1 VVAARRVRLRPAGF
15 AEASRQS
22 ALEFSA
28 RGGDGRRCA
37 KHNGKDA
44 RTNRDVTNGQPSD
57 SFRSLSAFAM
67 TETELKVIAAL
78 AIIGLN
84 SSPDQGYRMPAA
96 TGTPATL

>member
-1 VVAARRVRLRPAGF
+1 VLRLDGSAFALRASPRHRARARSSSAR
-15 AEASRQS
+15 AEA
-22 ALEFSA
+22 
-28 RGGDGRRCA
+28 DGRRCA

>member
-1 VVAARRVRLRPAGF
+1 VLRLDGSAFALRASPRHRARARSSSAR
-15 AEASRQS
+15 AEA
-22 ALEFSA
+22 
-28 RGGDGRRCA
+28 RCA